1 MPSLHKH
8 IQPILCALV
17 AVIFFW
23 PGLASALVI
32 NEMRFGEHPDK
43 TRMVLDLSEEV
54 NYRVFALSDPYR
66 IIIDLPDFT
75 WKVGSIYKPDSSG
88 IAGIRQGKLEAG
100 ISRIVLDMKAPVT
113 VGAAFVLPGDSS
125 KPSRL
130 VVDFSPA
137 AASNPPMQVYGMLTG
152 GGMSAHNPSTLPT
165 RPPADN
171 VDNISMEDP
180 AVIAAL
186 GTAPAAGPMAVPA
199 PARKPDKKSPPQ
211 ADTQKTE
218 PPYKKPLIII
228 DPGHGGEDPGA
239 IGKHKTREKDVVLAL
254 AKELKKQ
261 LEATGQFDV
270 LLTRDSDKFIR
281 LRDRVN
287 FARKHQGDLFV
298 SIHADSIDKSSVR
311 GSSIYTL
318 SEKASDAQTAKLAD
332 SENRADLI
340 AGLDLSNEDKDVAN
354 ILVDLAMRD
363 TMNQSNFFAN
373 KLVEKLNDQSG
384 VRTLPNAHRFAGFA
398 VLKAP
403 DIPSVLIE
411 AGFMSNAEEERLLTS
426 AEHRRKVAS
435 AIRYGITAY
444 FEHVRRNERS

>member
-1 MPSLHKH
+1 MPSFHRH
-8 IQPILCALV
+8 IQPILYALA

-32 NEMRFGEHPDK
+32 NEIRFGEHPDK
-43 TRMVLDLSEEV
+43 TRMVLDLSEEI
-54 NYRVFALSDPYR
+54 NFRVFALSDPYR
-66 IIIDLPDFT
+66 IIIDLPDFS
-75 WKVGSIYKPDSSG
+75 WKVGTVYKPNSSG

-100 ISRIVLDMKAPVT
+100 ISRIVLDMNAPVT
-113 VGAAFVLPGDSS
+113 VGTAFVLPGDNS

-137 AASNPPMQVYGMLTG
+137 ASPNPPIQVYGMLTG
-152 GGMSAHNPSTLPT
+152 GGAPSQLPVASPPV
-165 RPPADN
+165 RPSSDN
-171 VDNISMEDP
+171 TAMEEA
-180 AVIAAL
+180 AVI
-186 GTAPAAGPMAVPA
+186 APAAGPMAIPA
-199 PARKPDKKSPPQ
+199 PARKPDRSSASPQ
-211 ADTQKTE
+211 TGTQKAE

-261 LEATGQFDV
+261 LEATGQFNV
-270 LLTRDSDKFIR
+270 MLTRDSDKFIR
-281 LRDRVN
+281 LRERVN

-373 KLVEKLNDQSG
+373 KLLEKLQAQSG

-411 AGFMSNAEEERLLTS
+411 AGFMSNAEEEKLLTS

>member
-1 MPSLHKH
+1 MPSPHKH

-17 AVIFFW
+17 AVMLFW
-23 PGLASALVI
+23 PNLAYALVI
-32 NEMRFGEHPDK
+32 NEIRFGEHPDK

-54 NYRVFALSDPYR
+54 NYRVFALSDPSR
-66 IIIDLPDFT
+66 IIIDLPDFS
-75 WKVGSIYKPDSSG
+75 WKVGTVYKPNSSG
-88 IAGIRQGKLEAG
+88 ISGIRQGKLEAG
-100 ISRIVLDMKAPVT
+100 VSRIVLDMKAPVT

-137 AASNPPMQVYGMLTG
+137 ASSNPPMQVYGMLTG
-152 GGMSAHNPSTLPT
+152 GGTPSQIPVASPA
-165 RPPADN
+165 REPAD
-171 VDNISMEDP
+171 DIATEDP
-180 AVIAAL
+180 AVIAAIS
-186 GTAPAAGPMAVPA
+186 TAPAAGPLAVPA
-199 PARKPDKKSPPQ
+199 PARKPERLSPPQ
-211 ADTQKTE
+211 ADTQKAE

-270 LLTRDSDKFIR
+270 LLTRSDDRFIR
-281 LRDRVN
+281 LRERVN
-287 FARKHQGDLFV
+287 IARKHQGDLFV

-363 TMNQSNFFAN
+363 TMNQSNFFAG
-373 KLVEKLNDQSG
+373 KLVEKLQDQSG

-411 AGFMSNAEEERLLTS
+411 AGFMSNTEEERLLTS
-426 AEHRRKVAS
+426 ADHRRKVAS